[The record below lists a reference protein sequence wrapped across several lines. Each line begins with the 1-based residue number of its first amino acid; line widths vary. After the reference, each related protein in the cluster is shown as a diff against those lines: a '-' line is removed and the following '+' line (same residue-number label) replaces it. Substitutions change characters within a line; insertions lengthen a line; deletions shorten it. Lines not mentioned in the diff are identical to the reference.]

1 MRRSLRGSAFFI
13 ALLACVVA
21 RAEDIDQLTGPR
33 KTQQELMSERGF
45 VRYRGSWRTVQE
57 IELIERAE
65 RANRAQKEWKGRLE
79 RLRRQL
85 DQPGEADQAAEEIR
99 EIADPFAVPALAA
112 AVAAEPVFRVRS
124 LYVEALSRI
133 RSGDAMATLAV
144 VAIDHADP
152 ETRIAA
158 AERLVASG
166 SQPVLP
172 MIVAALAS
180 PDNARVNRAAEAIG
194 RLVGEGPAGGAESG
208 SPAGPAG
215 LAPTAGIIAALIGAL
230 ETEHMAVVGDG
241 TPEGSTTTTFTPSG
255 GGLSVGGGSKRVK
268 TSVRNERVLETLVA
282 LTAANFEWDAAAWR
296 AWLASRESPSDYD
309 PRRGL

>member
-1 MRRSLRGSAFFI
+1 MRCTLFFVVLLIGVSAG
-13 ALLACVVA
+13 AD
-21 RAEDIDQLTGPR
+21 DIDQPTGPR

-65 RANRAQKEWKGRLE
+65 RANLAQKEWKGRLE

-85 DQPGEADQAAEEIR
+85 DQSGTADQAAEEIR

-124 LYVEALSRI
+124 LYVEALARI
-133 RSGDAMATLAV
+133 RAGAATATLAFLAV
-144 VAIDHADP
+144 DHTDP

-158 AERLVASG
+158 AERLVAIG
-166 SQPVLP
+166 PQAVLP
-172 MIVAALAS
+172 MVVAALAS

-194 RLVGEGPAGGAESG
+194 RLVQAQPTGGAGAESAAG
-208 SPAGPAG
+208 TAGPA
-215 LAPTAGIIAALIGAL
+215 ATAAVISALVRAL
-230 ETEHMAVVGDG
+230 ETEHQAVVGNG

-255 GGLSVGGGSKRVK
+255 GGLSVGSGAQRVK
-268 TSVRNERVLETLVA
+268 MNMRNERVLETLVT
-282 LTAANFEWDAAAWR
+282 LTAANFAWDAAAWR
-296 AWLASRESPSDYD
+296 AWLASRESPPDYD